1 MNLEVRRKEI
11 NDRLA
16 EIRGLAEKESD
27 VSKLDELDKEADSLI
42 AERSA
47 IDKKLA
53 MKRKFETAP
62 MVSVETNHETQEAV
76 EERAKSL
83 KEGRTVTVSG
93 GTVLVPTHVDPT
105 IAGVPY
111 REVSTLVDRVKTVN
125 LEGGETYKK
134 SFVKTNGTA
143 GLTIEGQPYTTAEPT
158 FGYATITKVKVTAYA
173 EITEELEKLPAA
185 PYSAEVL
192 KGITVALK
200 KKISQQILLGA
211 GTTNTFK
218 GIFSSDV
225 EALEDVTDLEIEEIN
240 ENTLTDIVY
249 AYGGDEEVEGGAVLI
264 LNKHDLRAFANLRTN
279 EGRKVHIIDYKQQ
292 TIDGIPYVINS
303 NCKAIS
309 DPSTEDGDYCIAYG
323 APENYEVPIFS
334 PVEIAKSTDYKFKDG
349 IICYKASVFTGG
361 NVVGY
366 KGFLRVKK
374 SVPTPPNGN
383 GNGEEEETPEENEH

>member
-1 MNLEVRRKEI
+1 MNLEIRAKEI
-11 NDRLA
+11 NSRLE
-16 EIRGLAEKESD
+16 EIRGLAEKETD
-27 VSKLDELDKEADSLI
+27 VAKLDELDKEADSLI
-42 AERSA
+42 AERAA
-47 IDKKLA
+47 IEKKLS
-53 MKRKFETAP
+53 MKRKFDTAP
-62 MVSVETNHETQEAV
+62 IVETKSNQESQEEV
-76 EERAKSL
+76 EARAKSL
-83 KEGRTVTVSG
+83 KEGRTVTVGG
-93 GTVLVPTHVDPT
+93 GTVLVPTHLDPS

-111 REVSTLVDRVKTVN
+111 REVSTLVDKVKTVN

-134 SFVKTNGTA
+134 SFVKSNGTA
-143 GLTIEGQPYTTAEPT
+143 GLTTEGSAYTSAEPT

-192 KGITVALK
+192 KGISVALK

-218 GIFSSDV
+218 GIFSANV
-225 EALEDVTDLEIEEIN
+225 EALEDSTDLEIEEIN
-240 ENTLTDIVY
+240 ENTLTDVVY

-279 EGRKVHIIDYKQQ
+279 EGRKVHIIDYKAQ

-334 PVEIAKSTDYKFKDG
+334 PVEISKSTDYKFKDG

-374 SVPTPPNGN
+374 SVTPGPEPEDGD
-383 GNGEEEETPEENEH
+383 GDEENAD